1 MRHRSPSHAVWVP
14 ILTLTLH
21 LAIAGTALAEPFAY
35 ISNAFEDTLSV
46 IDTTTDEVV
55 ATVQLSGF
63 PFGVVVSPDGERAYV
78 ANYFAFGAAESLVS
92 VVDAGTATEIAT
104 IPVGRQPRGAAISA
118 DGKTLFVANATSGD
132 VSIVDTEAL
141 VETAR
146 VPTGAG
152 ATQAIPSP
160 DGTAVYVTNQNE
172 DTISRIDLSD
182 LSVLTV
188 PSGDQPS
195 GLAVH
200 PSGDFLYVAAEKDD
214 AIEVVDPDTLAVV
227 ARIPVPLPELVV
239 FHPSG
244 KAAYVTSPAPG
255 LLTVIDP
262 DTHQVTVQ
270 VTVGE
275 GTEGISIHPDADR
288 IYLANFRR
296 DEVLVFRL
304 DSMSVERSIPVGI
317 FPVAL
322 GDFIGPLPVGGTV
335 TGVAPTIV
343 HCRNLTTDR
352 TVPLP
357 RSGDTWDCEA
367 AGLEVEPDDV
377 IRIEVQ
383 GKAN

>member
-1 MRHRSPSHAVWVP
+1 MRHRSPSHAVWAP

-21 LAIAGTALAEPFAY
+21 LAIAGTVLAEPFAY
-35 ISNAFEDTLSV
+35 ISNGFEDTLSV

-78 ANYFAFGAAESLVS
+78 ANYFAIGAAESLVS
-92 VVDAGTATEIAT
+92 VIDARTATEIAT
-104 IPVGRQPRGAAISA
+104 IPVGLQPRGIAISA
-118 DGKTLFVANATSGD
+118 DGKTLFVANATSGA

-141 VETAR
+141 VETVR

-152 ATQAIPSP
+152 ATVAIPSP
-160 DGTAVYVTNQNE
+160 DGSAVYVTNQNE

-200 PSGDFLYVAAEKDD
+200 PSGDFVYVAAEKDD

-244 KAAYVTSPAPG
+244 KAAYVTSPDPG
-255 LLTVIDP
+255 LLTVV
-262 DTHQVTVQ
+262 DTSVHEVTVQ
-270 VTVGE
+270 VPVGV
-275 GTEGISIHPDADR
+275 GTEGISFHPDGDR
-288 IYLANFRR
+288 LYLVNFRN

-304 DSMSVERSIPVGI
+304 DSMSVETSIPTGE

-322 GDFIGPLPVGGTV
+322 GDFIGPLPVGGSV
-335 TGVAPTIV
+335 DGVVPNV
-343 HCRNLTTDR
+343 VLCRNLTTGQ

-357 RSGDTWDCEA
+357 QSGDDWDCEA